1 MKKIIGVDGGGTK
14 TEFVVCNEFGICL
27 KRVVL
32 SSGNPV
38 DIGMERLFALLEK
51 GIGCLLSSFDEKTAD
66 SLFAGISGGSAADN
80 KEKIYDF
87 LLKIKAA
94 KVFDNGSD
102 AVNVISMGVED
113 DDGIALIAGTGS
125 VAFAKKKNEIKRI
138 GGWGY
143 FFDGAGGG
151 FDFGREA
158 LSAVYKYIDG
168 TGEYT
173 LLKEL
178 IENKLGE
185 GADKALA
192 KIYEG
197 GKRYIAAFAPQVFE
211 AYKQGDSVA
220 ERIVKRNTG
229 HWINLIK
236 TAEKWVQT
244 EKVVFAG
251 SIFKQE
257 EILLPLIKDGL
268 DKKINP
274 VIPKLPPVY
283 GAVREAMKLCG
294 MSCTERIKE
303 NFINSY
309 KSFK

>member
-1 MKKIIGVDGGGTK
+1 M
-14 TEFVVCNEFGICL
+14 
-27 KRVVL
+27 
-32 SSGNPV
+32 
-38 DIGMERLFALLEK
+38 
-51 GIGCLLSSFDEKTAD
+51 
-66 SLFAGISGGSAADN
+66 
-80 KEKIYDF
+80 
-87 LLKIKAA
+87 
-94 KVFDNGSD
+94 
-102 AVNVISMGVED
+102 
-113 DDGIALIAGTGS
+113 
-125 VAFAKKKNEIKRI
+125 
-138 GGWGY
+138 
-143 FFDGAGGG
+143 
-151 FDFGREA
+151 
-158 LSAVYKYIDG
+158 SAVYKYIDG

-220 ERIVKRNTG
+220 ERIVKRNSG

-274 VIPKLPPVY
+274 VIPKIPPVY

-309 KSFK
+309 KGFK